1 MDKEPS
7 QRDLAEKAFRMK
19 HEADQSAMQKPALMS
34 INDACRYMGGISRAK
49 FYADILPVLKSLHL
63 DKRHMIVV
71 ASMDRLI
78 ESRLKEK
85 AAWAQR

>member
-1 MDKEPS
+1 MDKETS

-19 HEADQSAMQKPALMS
+19 QSTMPKPALMS
-34 INDACRYMGGISRAK
+34 INDACRYLGGISRAK
-49 FYADILPVLKSLHL
+49 FYADILPRLESVHI

-78 ESRLKEK
+78 ESRLKEE
-85 AAWAQR
+85 AA